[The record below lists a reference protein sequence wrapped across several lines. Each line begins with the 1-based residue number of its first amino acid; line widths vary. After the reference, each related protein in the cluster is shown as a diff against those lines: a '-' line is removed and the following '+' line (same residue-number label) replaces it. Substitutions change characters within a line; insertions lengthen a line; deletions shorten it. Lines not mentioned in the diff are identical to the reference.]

1 MALNIKDRATE
12 DAVRALAKATGL
24 SITDAVREA
33 AEEKL
38 MRTSS
43 AKDRVFREL
52 MAIGDRL
59 SKYEV
64 VDNRSIDDM
73 LYDENGLP
81 K

>member
-33 AEEKL
+33 VEEKL
-38 MRTSS
+38 MRTPSE
-43 AKDRVFREL
+43 KDRIFREL
-52 MAIGDRL
+52 MAIGDRM
-59 SKYEV
+59 SQYTI
-64 VDNRSIDDM
+64 VDDRSIDEM